1 MNFPAHF
8 FDPSTQYLALLLVCL
23 VLLKAM
29 WSIQWRKLDARAL
42 NAWMG
47 ACVVLMLLWSLK
59 GGFQPGLAYHLLGAS
74 AFTLLAGPAMALLGM
89 AIVLAAVTAYGMAD
103 WWAFGPNFLVMAGVP
118 VLITRYGLQLAQKH
132 LPANYFIYIF
142 FNAFFTGG
150 VSMFC
155 TGLSGVS
162 TLALAGAYP
171 VDFLFGD
178 ALAFYF
184 LLSWSEAFTTGLLI
198 AIVVVYKPHWIITFD
213 DRRYLYDK
221 KDGGG

>member
-1 MNFPAHF
+1 MNIFVTSSPYLDGADRAILNPENHFVENLREVLPPFPRVLFVAS
-8 FDPSTQYLALLLVCL
+8 DPERHDLTCSFGMDTAVAFCQAGIPFSAFQVLDGTNADRAAELVYSSDFL
-23 VLLKAM
+23 VL
-29 WSIQWRKLDARAL
+29 
-42 NAWMG
+42 
-47 ACVVLMLLWSLK
+47 
-59 GGFQPGLAYHLLGAS
+59 
-74 AFTLLAGPAMALLGM
+74 
-89 AIVLAAVTAYGMAD
+89 
-103 WWAFGPNFLVMAGVP
+103 AGVP

-171 VDFLFGD
+171 VDYLFGD

-221 KDGGG
+221 KDGGV